1 MTLTGAILLMLALE
15 LQTRLIEEPYLTRVH
30 GEQYTV
36 YAARVGRFLP
46 GVGRLRRI
54 SSAQPGA

>member
-1 MTLTGAILLMLALE
+1 MLALE
-15 LQTRLIEEPYLTRVH
+15 LQTRLIEEPYLSGVH
-30 GEQYTV
+30 GEQYAL

-46 GVGRLRRI
+46 RVGCLRRI